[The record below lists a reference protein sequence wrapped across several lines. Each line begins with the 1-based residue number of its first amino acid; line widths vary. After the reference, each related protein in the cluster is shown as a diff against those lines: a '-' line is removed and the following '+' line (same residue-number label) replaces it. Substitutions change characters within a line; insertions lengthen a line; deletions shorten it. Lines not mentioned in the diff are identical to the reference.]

1 MGNTAEAEELTQDA
15 LLKALQHIHE
25 FDPARSRMQTWLSRI
40 ASNLAIS
47 HLRRR
52 TARPTSPLEDM
63 SDLPDDDAMSPF
75 EAESPSLL
83 EQAMAELPPE
93 DQQLLWLFYY
103 DGLPLQEIAYIT
115 DRTPQSLATRLHRL
129 RSRLKR
135 IILKLKNQL

>member
-1 MGNTAEAEELTQDA
+1 
-15 LLKALQHIHE
+15 
-25 FDPARSRMQTWLSRI
+25 
-40 ASNLAIS
+40 
-47 HLRRR
+47 
-52 TARPTSPLEDM
+52 M

-93 DQQLLWLFYY
+93 DQHLLWLFYY